1 MSNTV
6 THNQKI
12 VIGFAPTVVHPI
24 PGVHPPNTRSRAGGY
39 NTWVE
44 VSHDFTLERIGEIFD
59 VQLPW
64 LNELKTSK
72 DEAKTP
78 SLHKE
83 IEVPS
88 SDGKKKYVVIREAN
102 GKTYCSCPGFGFHGY
117 CKHQGYIDNPDA
129 IPVPKK
135 SVKIN
140 LGQATTNHQP
150 AGKPKIVKISI

>member
-1 MSNTV
+1 MSDTV
-6 THNQKI
+6 TSNGKI

-24 PGVHPPNTRSRAGGY
+24 PGVHPPNTPSRAGGY

-44 VSHDFTLERIGEIFD
+44 VSHDFTLDRVGEIFD

-64 LNELKTSK
+64 LK
-72 DEAKTP
+72 DLGSDNQEQVP
-78 SLHKE
+78 SSLRKE
-83 IEVPS
+83 IQVTS
-88 SDGKKKYVVIREAN
+88 SDGKKKYVVIREVN

-117 CKHQGYIDNPDA
+117 CKHQDYIDNPDA